1 MPTIASGREPHE
13 HREIAESFGNDAER
27 YDRARPRYPEALIE
41 RIAAAGPDV
50 LDVGCGTGIAARQFQ
65 AAGRRVLGVEPD
77 ARMAATAR
85 RLGVAAEVATF
96 EQWQAGGRMF
106 DAVAAAQAWHW
117 IDPVAGAA
125 KAAAVLRPGGLLAVF
140 WNVARPPDELS
151 RALADL
157 HARLVPGSPF
167 DPRAWASRAEPYA
180 PMMATAVEGI
190 AEAGG
195 FGEPERW
202 RQDWQTP
209 CTREQWLDQLPT
221 SGMFTR
227 LAPERVADLLEGA
240 GAAVDALGGTFTMR
254 YTSVAVLATR
264 LTE

>member
-1 MPTIASGREPHE
+1 MPTISPGREPHE

-77 ARMAATAR
+77 PRMAATAR
-85 RLGVAAEVATF
+85 RLGVEAEVATF

-125 KAAAVLRPGGLLAVF
+125 KAAAVLRPGGVLAVF
-140 WNVARPPDELS
+140 WNVAQPPAELS
-151 RALADL
+151 QALADL
-157 HARLVPGSPF
+157 HARLVPDSPF
-167 DPRAWASRAEPYA
+167 DPRAWAARAEPYA
-180 PMMATAVEGI
+180 PMMDTAAQGI
-190 AEAGG
+190 AAAGC

-227 LAPERVADLLEGA
+227 LAPEPAAELLEGA

-264 LTE
+264 LTG